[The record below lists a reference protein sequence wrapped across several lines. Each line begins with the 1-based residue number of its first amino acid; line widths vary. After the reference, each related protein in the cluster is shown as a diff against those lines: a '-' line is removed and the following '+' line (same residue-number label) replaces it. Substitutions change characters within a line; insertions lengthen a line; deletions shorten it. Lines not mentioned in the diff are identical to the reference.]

1 MELFLL
7 NFIIWIRNVQMW
19 IKPTFRDLTC
29 VFCLSKFL
37 PQHIFSK
44 EFVRRQK
51 NIALALEERGIA
63 VLHSSDCNVPDR
75 NYQDDNEN
83 DADYAD
89 AACTEGSYQL
99 MQRQHE
105 LEKMTTENSK
115 DVKIPIVINATNEIR
130 SSKES
135 GTQDDILEH
144 DSDRKFLLSL
154 LLYLR
159 KVGKQELEADEE
171 VFRFPTI
178 LRRTKNCAP

>member
-1 MELFLL
+1 M
-7 NFIIWIRNVQMW
+7 
-19 IKPTFRDLTC
+19 
-29 VFCLSKFL
+29 
-37 PQHIFSK
+37 
-44 EFVRRQK
+44 
-51 NIALALEERGIA
+51 

-83 DADYAD
+83 DADYDED

-115 DVKIPIVINATNEIR
+115 DAKIPIVINATNEIR

-144 DSDRKFLLSL
+144 DSDRMFLSSL

-159 KVGKQELEADEE
+159 KVGKQEIKVLQIRKIQIGII
-171 VFRFPTI
+171 FSIT
-178 LRRTKNCAP
+178 